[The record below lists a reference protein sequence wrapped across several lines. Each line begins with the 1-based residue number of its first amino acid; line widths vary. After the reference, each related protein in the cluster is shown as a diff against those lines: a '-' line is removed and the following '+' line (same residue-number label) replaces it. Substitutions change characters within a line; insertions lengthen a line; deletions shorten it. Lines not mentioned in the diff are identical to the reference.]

1 MFSSNTSRTD
11 TNFSF
16 PEEVENN
23 LSDGEKPLT
32 NNLKTETALPFKN
45 SGECSDEVV
54 LSFDDGHKLYVS
66 ENFLC
71 YASPVFKAMFTHD
84 CKEKESKEVAMKE
97 KVFDDVLEFLL
108 CLHPGVQ
115 KPIGNDN
122 VLRVVSF
129 AEEYQVDVS
138 VKRCQNVMKTW
149 LSSEVKS
156 ALKTSDNLK
165 KAKHARTCLNILT
178 KAEACGFEELV
189 THATQV
195 IARFGHEVFTGSI
208 KVNQPLQS
216 FGFSAAPQMA
226 TGFSF
231 GTPVSMA
238 INSTQLIT
246 NEHEETDASTQACPI
261 KECKELY
268 ASLPEK
274 LKNRLLLQRLK
285 LCDDGEM
292 R

>member
-1 MFSSNTSRTD
+1 MFGSNTSRTD
-11 TNFSF
+11 TDISLL
-16 PEEVENN
+16 EEVAKNIC
-23 LSDGEKPLT
+23 DVEKPLT
-32 NNLKTETALPFKN
+32 NKSKTEIDVPFKN

-54 LSFDDGHKLYVS
+54 LSFDDGQKLYVS

-84 CKEKESKEVAMKE
+84 SKEKESKEVAMKE
-97 KVFDDVLEFLL
+97 KVFDDFLEFLL

-115 KPIGNDN
+115 TPIGNDN

-149 LSSEVKS
+149 LSSEVES
-156 ALKTSDNLK
+156 ALKTKDSLI

-178 KAEACGFEELV
+178 KAQACGFEELV
-189 THATQV
+189 IHAIQV

-208 KVNQPLQS
+208 KVPQVLPDNG
-216 FGFSAAPQMA
+216 FGF
-226 TGFSF
+226 
-231 GTPVSMA
+231 
-238 INSTQLIT
+238 
-246 NEHEETDASTQACPI
+246 TQAQEGSLFGKPAVTALNPIQTTKRGFNFGKPTCPSE
-261 KECKELY
+261 ECKKLYESLSEEL
-268 ASLPEK
+268 K
-274 LKNRLLLQRLK
+274 TRLLLQRLK
-285 LCDDGEM
+285 LCDDGKM